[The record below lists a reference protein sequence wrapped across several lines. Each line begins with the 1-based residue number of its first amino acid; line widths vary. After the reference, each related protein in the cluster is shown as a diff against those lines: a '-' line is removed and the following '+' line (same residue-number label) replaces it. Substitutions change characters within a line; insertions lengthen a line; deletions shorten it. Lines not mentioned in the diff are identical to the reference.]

1 MKKIIPLVL
10 LILISCK
17 KESDPKYN
25 WQIVDSEANELQIE
39 YNKTET
45 EIKAKHSNVC
55 SYYRTDESKFCW
67 YLSNGIYVTNRS
79 EKFVNCWFS
88 SLSPIKINCSTVP
101 YCEKWYTRKKYVYKP
116 TGQYTV
122 SGVRLKNYCTQD
134 TIQLLNNTTIQIVLT
149 NTTDS
154 LILLER
160 SKTGNDFY

>member
-17 KESDPKYN
+17 KESNPKYD

-67 YLSNGIYVTNRS
+67 YLSNGIYVKPFR
-79 EKFVNCWFS
+79 
-88 SLSPIKINCSTVP
+88 KIR
-101 YCEKWYTRKKYVYKP
+101 E
-116 TGQYTV
+116 
-122 SGVRLKNYCTQD
+122 
-134 TIQLLNNTTIQIVLT
+134 LLV
-149 NTTDS
+149 
-154 LILLER
+154 
-160 SKTGNDFY
+160 